1 MSRRPTDG
9 VAALIVVLSV
19 LLVPKK
25 KIAMDVRNYALVTA
39 AYWGFTLSDGALRM
53 LVLLYFHQL
62 GYTPVSL
69 AFLFLL
75 YEFCG
80 ILTNLF
86 GGWIGS
92 RIGLRITLYAGLAFQ
107 VIALV
112 MLSFVQPTWTPAI
125 SVAYVMAS
133 QALSGIAKDLTKM
146 SSKSAVKLLV
156 TGSSDAD
163 HQSALFKW
171 VAILTGSKNAL
182 KGLGFLLGG
191 VLLSW
196 VGFVA
201 SLWAMAGVLTIF
213 LVVSVFLLNAD
224 MGRSKSKAK
233 FSQLFSKSREINV
246 LSIARF
252 FLFSSRDVW
261 FVVGL
266 PVFLASQ
273 LNWGFAGVGAFLAAW
288 VIGYGMVQAL
298 APRLVSKSGGVTAKA
313 RAAQWWGLALV
324 VVSAAMSL
332 AIQADFHPTASVLVG
347 LAVFGIVFAVNSS
360 VHSYLIL
367 AYTDSDQVALNVG
380 FYYMANAC
388 GRLAGTLLSGV
399 MYLYAGLG
407 GCLWTST
414 ALVVA
419 AVVTTLWL
427 PTKNESV
434 STESGKKS
442 DLPLEVSTA

>member
-1 MSRRPTDG
+1 MS
-9 VAALIVVLSV
+9 S
-19 LLVPKK
+19 
-25 KIAMDVRNYALVTA
+25 MDVRNYSLVTA

-92 RIGLRITLYAGLAFQ
+92 RMGLRITLYAGLAIQ
-107 VIALV
+107 VFALV
-112 MLSFVQPTWTPAI
+112 MLSLVQPTWATGF

-156 TGSSDAD
+156 KGDNEAENQT
-163 HQSALFKW
+163 ALFKW
-171 VAILTGSKNAL
+171 VAVLTGSKNAL

-191 VLLSW
+191 VLLSSL
-196 VGFVA
+196 GFAA
-201 SLWAMAGVLTIF
+201 SLWAMATVLAII
-213 LVVSVFLLNAD
+213 LICAVFMLDAD
-224 MGRSKSKAK
+224 MGRTKAK
-233 FSQLFSKSREINV
+233 TKFTQLFAKSCEVNV

-266 PVFLASQ
+266 PIFLASQ

-288 VIGYGMVQAL
+288 VIGYGFVQAFTPKL
-298 APRLVSKSGGVTAKA
+298 IRKSGGVETKA
-313 RAAQWWGLALV
+313 RAAQIWGFALA
-324 VVSAAMSL
+324 VVSAAMAA
-332 AIQADFHPTASVLVG
+332 AIQVDFHPTATILIG
-347 LAVFGIVFAVNSS
+347 LAMFGVVFAVNSS

-388 GRLAGTLLSGV
+388 GRLVGTLLSGV
-399 MYLYAGLG
+399 VYLYAGLP

-419 AVVTTLWL
+419 ALVSTLWL
-427 PTKNESV
+427 PTQSVDHAIAGEANEEA
-434 STESGKKS
+434 TINI
-442 DLPLEVSTA
+442 ANA

>member
-1 MSRRPTDG
+1 
-9 VAALIVVLSV
+9 
-19 LLVPKK
+19 
-25 KIAMDVRNYALVTA
+25 MDVRNYALVTA

-53 LVLLYFHQL
+53 LVLLYFHEL

-92 RIGLRITLYAGLAFQ
+92 RIGLRITLFAGLATQ
-107 VIALV
+107 IVALA
-112 MLSFVQPTWTPAI
+112 MLSFVQPTWAAGL
-125 SVAYVMAS
+125 SVAYVMTS

-156 TGSSDAD
+156 KGGSAAENET
-163 HQSALFKW
+163 ALFKW

-191 VLLSW
+191 VMLSGL
-196 VGFVA
+196 GFVM
-201 SLWAMAGVLTIF
+201 SLWAMAGVLAVI
-213 LVVSVFLLNAD
+213 LLLALFMLDAD
-224 MGRSKSKAK
+224 MGRSKAK
-233 FSQLFSKSREINV
+233 TKFTQLFAKSREINV

-266 PVFLASQ
+266 PIFLASQ
-273 LNWGFAGVGAFLAAW
+273 LEWGFSGVGAFLAAW
-288 VIGYGMVQAL
+288 VIGYGFVQAF
-298 APRLVSKSGGVTAKA
+298 APRMIRRDGGVATKA
-313 RAAQWWGLALV
+313 RAAQLWGFALV
-324 VVSAAMSL
+324 LVSAAMAL
-332 AIQADFHPTASVLVG
+332 AIQTDFYPTTSILIG
-347 LAVFGIVFAVNSS
+347 LALFGIVFAVNSS

-388 GRLAGTLLSGV
+388 GRLLGTLLSGV
-399 MYLYAGLG
+399 TYLYAGLP
-407 GCLWTST
+407 GCMWTST

-419 AVVTTLWL
+419 AVVSTLWL
-427 PTKNESV
+427 PTKEQDGLDERD
-434 STESGKKS
+434 TTAG
-442 DLPLEVSTA
+442 DLAVEPAGA